1 MYDTQEALSF
11 LRRGA
16 QADRSVVGV
25 GGRVPVVSV
34 GRSVVRD
41 QRVLGVVVRAIVGT
55 MIDVGLGITST
66 ERFHEILKSRDRR
79 EAGASA
85 PANGLFLS
93 QIIYD
98 NTIFL
103 LNGESK

>member
-1 MYDTQEALSF
+1 MLAKWVLDADSQLIFTI
-11 LRRGA
+11 
-16 QADRSVVGV
+16 QADRFL
-25 GGRVPVVSV
+25 RNM
-34 GRSVVRD
+34 
-41 QRVLGVVVRAIVGT
+41 VRAIVGT

-66 ERFHEILKSRDRR
+66 ERFHEILKSRDRK

-85 PANGLFLS
+85 PAHGLFLS

-103 LNGESK
+103 VNGESK